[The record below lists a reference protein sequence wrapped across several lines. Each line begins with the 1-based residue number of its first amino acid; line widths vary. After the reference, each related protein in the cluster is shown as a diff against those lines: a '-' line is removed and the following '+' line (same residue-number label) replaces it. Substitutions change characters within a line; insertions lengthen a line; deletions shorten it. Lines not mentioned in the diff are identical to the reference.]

1 MVGASVA
8 MYEDVTSGILQ
19 RGEQLFPFCAY
30 AVKIDLAGLSRAV
43 DVIPLNGDRFMTLK
57 EILDLYE

>member
-1 MVGASVA
+1 